1 MDDHSLPAIG
11 VPDTDRRN
19 RFAIPKIVCIN
30 ARSSEEFVM
39 PGLFDVS
46 KETILIT
53 GASQGLGRQFARVLA
68 AHGAAV
74 VLAARQTAK
83 LKSLEEEIR
92 GQGGRAAAVQMDVTD
107 IASIATAVDGA
118 EAALGPVSVLINNAG
133 IAIEKLAVDQT
144 EADWD
149 SVINAN
155 LKGAYFLATEMAR
168 RMIARNQEGNI
179 VNIASVLG
187 QGVMK
192 FLSPYTISKAG
203 IIQATKAM
211 ALELAGNRI
220 RVNALAPG
228 YIDTEMNHDFWST
241 QAGEKLTKRIPQRR
255 VGAESDL
262 DGAILL
268 LASSAS
274 RYMTGTVVT
283 VDGGFLLV

>member
-1 MDDHSLPAIG
+1 MSD
-11 VPDTDRRN
+11 
-19 RFAIPKIVCIN
+19 
-30 ARSSEEFVM
+30 
-39 PGLFDVS
+39 LFDVR

-53 GASQGLGRQFARVLA
+53 GASQGLGRRFARVLS
-68 AHGAAV
+68 AHGATVA
-74 VLAARQTAK
+74 LAARQTAK
-83 LKSLEEEIR
+83 LKNLEEEIR
-92 GQGGRAAAVQMDVTD
+92 TGGGRAAAVAMDVTD
-107 IASIATAVDGA
+107 TASIENAIDAA

-133 IAIEKLAVDQT
+133 IAIEKLAVDQS

-149 SVINAN
+149 AVIGAN
-155 LKGAYFLATEMAR
+155 LKGAYFAATEMAR
-168 RMIARNQEGNI
+168 RMVTRKQEGNI

-187 QGVMK
+187 IGVMK

-211 ALELAGNRI
+211 ALELAGNGI

-228 YIDTEMNHDFWST
+228 YVDTEMNHDFWAT
-241 QAGEKLTKRIPQRR
+241 AAGERLAKRIPQRR

-274 RYMTGTVVT
+274 RYMTGSVVT
-283 VDGGFLLV
+283 VDGGFLLT

>member
-1 MDDHSLPAIG
+1 MNPVISGELAMSD
-11 VPDTDRRN
+11 
-19 RFAIPKIVCIN
+19 
-30 ARSSEEFVM
+30 
-39 PGLFDVS
+39 LFDVS
-46 KETILIT
+46 KEIVFIT
-53 GASQGLGRQFARVLA
+53 GASQGLGRQFARVLS

-74 VLAARQTAK
+74 VLAARQTTR
-83 LKSLEEEIR
+83 LKSLEDEIR
-92 GQGGRAAAVQMDVTD
+92 GQGGRAVAVQMDVTD
-107 IASIATAVDGA
+107 VASIGKAIDSA

-133 IAIEKLAVDQT
+133 IAVEKLAVDQT

-155 LKGAYFLATEMAR
+155 LKGAYFAATEMAR
-168 RMIARNQEGNI
+168 RMIARKQEGNI

-187 QGVMK
+187 SGVMK

-203 IIQATKAM
+203 IIQGTKAM

-228 YIDTEMNHDFWST
+228 YIDTAINHDFWST
-241 QAGEKLTKRIPQRR
+241 PAGEKLTKRIPQRR

-268 LASSAS
+268 LASNAS
-274 RYMTGTVVT
+274 RYMTGSVVT
-283 VDGGFLLV
+283 VDGGFLLT